1 MAPEPADRPSALSR
15 ELIALIKAVAI
26 AEDER
31 ESRLEAKLAELDA
44 RMAEATRVQKLITGG
59 AARREA
65 RLRALED
72 MVEAMAA
79 ERARA
84 GAPRPLDI
92 PRRDRET
99 DPNVVRMRAALESDR
114 LLDE

>member
-1 MAPEPADRPSALSR
+1 MASEPDLRPTALSR

-26 AEDER
+26 TEER
-31 ESRLEAKLAELDA
+31 RDARLEAKLAELDA
-44 RMAEATRVQKLITGG
+44 QLEEATRVQKLITGG

-72 MVEAMAA
+72 TVEAMAA

-84 GAPRPLDI
+84 ITPRPLDL
-92 PRRDRET
+92 PRRPRF
-99 DPNVVRMRAALESDR
+99 DPSVVDMRSVDPEPNSPA
-114 LLDE
+114 